1 MTIFKTQY
9 KAVALVTVLLL
20 VLASCK
26 DDDIQ
31 IVTYDFSDAF
41 DNVEVGAVN
50 TPADPDL
57 PIENVDAA
65 TITTETTESTDL
77 ITDITDGTTDA
88 TTDGVITDVEDIV
101 SNYFSAADLDAAAAL
116 DQAAIES
123 FLAGSLSSEQEALAQ
138 SIIALY
144 GSSRDLSAYMPL
156 VDYTLGGAGKMALSL
171 PNIQGVSADDFA
183 GYPGDAT
190 CYVAAETL
198 YQEKIAPAVEQR
210 DLALATVTSNYNS
223 RLQQAGTRNTAR
235 IQQINADYESGIEAL
250 NNGAAALIAAAANLT
265 DENQQQ
271 AILQLAHSYLVIGK
285 YLLEVYKAQAL
296 AYVNQLKAEEIEAIE
311 NRYDDNV
318 TQIEAD
324 FQSAIAEAKAVR
336 NSSFETCHNQGG

>member
-1 MTIFKTQY
+1 MIIFKTQY
-9 KAVALVTVLLL
+9 KAIALVTSLLL
-20 VLASCK
+20 ALASCK
-26 DDDIQ
+26 DDDIE

-57 PIENVDAA
+57 PIENVDPA
-65 TITTETTESTDL
+65 TITAETTEFADL
-77 ITDITDGTTDA
+77 IIDITDGTTNA
-88 TTDGVITDVEDIV
+88 TTDEVITDVEDIV
-101 SNYFSAADLDAAAAL
+101 SNYFSTADLDAAAVL
-116 DQAAIES
+116 DQAAIVS
-123 FLAGSLSSEQEALAQ
+123 FLAGSLTTEQEALAQ

-144 GSSRDLSAYMPL
+144 GSSRDLNTYMPS
-156 VDYTLGGAGKMALSL
+156 VEYTLGGAEKMALSL
-171 PNIQGVSADDFA
+171 PDIQGVSADDFA

-250 NNGAAALIAAAANLT
+250 NTSAAALIAAASNLT

-271 AILQLAHSYLVIGK
+271 AILQLAYSYLVVGK
-285 YLLEVYKAQAL
+285 YLLDLYKTQAL
-296 AYVNQLKAEEIEAIE
+296 AYVNQLEAEEIEAIE
-311 NRYDDNV
+311 NRYDENV

-324 FQSAIAEAKAVR
+324 FQSAIAEAEAVR
-336 NSSFETCHNQGG
+336 DSSFETCHNQGG

>member
-1 MTIFKTQY
+1 MTTFKLSH
-9 KAVALVTVLLL
+9 KAVALFTALL
-20 VLASCK
+20 VVLISCK

-41 DNVEVGAVN
+41 ENVEVGAVN

-57 PIENVDAA
+57 PIQNVDPA
-65 TITTETTESTDL
+65 TITTETTESTNL

-88 TTDGVITDVEDIV
+88 TTDEVIADVEDIV
-101 SNYFSAADLDAAAAL
+101 SNYFSTADLDAAAAL
-116 DQAAIES
+116 DQEAIDS
-123 FLAGSLSSEQEALAQ
+123 FLAGSLSSEQEALVQ

-144 GSSRDLSAYMPL
+144 GSSRDLSAYMPS
-156 VDYTLGGAGKMALSL
+156 VEYMLGGAGKMALSI
-171 PNIQGVSADDFA
+171 PDIQGVSADDFA

-235 IQQINADYESGIEAL
+235 IQQINADYEAGIETL
-250 NNGAAALIAAAANLT
+250 NTGAAALIDAAANLT
-265 DENQQQ
+265 DADQQK
-271 AILQLAHSYLVIGK
+271 AILQLAYSYLVVGK
-285 YLLEVYKAQAL
+285 YLLDSYKTQAT
-296 AYVNQLKAEEIEAIE
+296 AYVNQLEVEEIEAIE
-311 NRYDDNV
+311 NRYDENV

-324 FQSAIAEAKAVR
+324 FSAAIAEAKAVR
-336 NSSFETCHNQGG
+336 NASFETCHNQGG

>member
-9 KAVALVTVLLL
+9 NAAALCTALLL

-31 IVTYDFSDAF
+31 IVTYDFTDAF

-65 TITTETTESTDL
+65 TITSETSEFAAL

-88 TTDGVITDVEDIV
+88 TTDGVIADVEEIV
-101 SNYFSAADLDAAAAL
+101 SNYFSTADLEAAAAL
-116 DQAAIES
+116 DQAAIDS
-123 FLAGSLSSEQEALAQ
+123 FLAGSLTTEQEALAQ

-144 GSSRDLSAYMPL
+144 GSSRDLSAYMPS
-156 VDYTLGGAGKMALSL
+156 VEYTLGGSGKMALSI
-171 PNIQGVSADDFA
+171 PDIQGVSADDFA

-250 NNGAAALIAAAANLT
+250 NTNASALITAAANLT
-265 DENQQQ
+265 DIDQQQ
-271 AILQLAHSYLVIGK
+271 AILQLAHAYLVVGK
-285 YLLEVYKAQAL
+285 YLLELYKTQAL
-296 AYVNQLKAEEIEAIE
+296 AYVDQLEAEEIEAIE
-311 NRYDDNV
+311 NRYNANV
-318 TQIEAD
+318 NQIEAD
-324 FQSAIAEAKAVR
+324 FSAAIAEAKAVR
-336 NSSFETCHNQGG
+336 DSSFETCHNQGG

>member
-1 MTIFKTQY
+1 MTLFRNY
-9 KAVALVTVLLL
+9 NKAVLLATALLL
-20 VLASCK
+20 VLISCK

-41 DNVEVGAVN
+41 DNVQVGAVN

-57 PIENVDAA
+57 PVENLDPA
-65 TITTETTESTDL
+65 TITTETTESTNL

-88 TTDGVITDVEDIV
+88 TTDGVIEDVEDIV

-116 DQAAIES
+116 DQAAIDS
-123 FLAGSLSSEQEALAQ
+123 FLAGSLSTEQEALAQ

-144 GSSRDLSAYMPL
+144 GSSRDLSAYMPSIE
-156 VDYTLGGAGKMALSL
+156 YTLGGAGKMALSL

-235 IQQINADYESGIEAL
+235 IQQINADYESGNEAL

-271 AILQLAHSYLVIGK
+271 AILQLAYSYLVVGK

-296 AYVNQLKAEEIEAIE
+296 AYVNQLEVVEIEAIE
-311 NRYDDNV
+311 NRYDENIS
-318 TQIEAD
+318 QIEAD

-336 NSSFETCHNQGG
+336 NTSFETCHNQGG

>member
-9 KAVALVTVLLL
+9 NAAALCTALLL

-31 IVTYDFSDAF
+31 IVTYDFTDAF

-65 TITTETTESTDL
+65 TITAETSEFAAL

-88 TTDGVITDVEDIV
+88 TTDGVIADVEEIV
-101 SNYFSAADLDAAAAL
+101 SNYFSTADLEAAAAL
-116 DQAAIES
+116 DQAAIDS
-123 FLAGSLSSEQEALAQ
+123 FLAGSLTTEQEALAQ

-144 GSSRDLSAYMPL
+144 GSSRDLSAYMPS
-156 VDYTLGGAGKMALSL
+156 VEYTLGGSGKMALSI
-171 PNIQGVSADDFA
+171 PDIQGVSADDFA

-250 NNGAAALIAAAANLT
+250 NTNASALITAAANLT
-265 DENQQQ
+265 DIDQQQ
-271 AILQLAHSYLVIGK
+271 AILQLAHAYLVVGK
-285 YLLEVYKAQAL
+285 YLLELYKTQAL
-296 AYVNQLKAEEIEAIE
+296 AYVDQLEAEEIEAIE
-311 NRYDDNV
+311 NRYNANV
-318 TQIEAD
+318 NQIEAD
-324 FQSAIAEAKAVR
+324 FSAAIAEAKAVR
-336 NSSFETCHNQGG
+336 DSSFETCHNQGG

>member
-1 MTIFKTQY
+1 MTTFKLHH
-9 KAVALVTVLLL
+9 KALALFTALLV

-41 DNVEVGAVN
+41 ENVEVGTVN

-65 TITTETTESTDL
+65 TITTETTESSDL

-88 TTDGVITDVEDIV
+88 TTDGVIADVEDIV
-101 SNYFSAADLDAAAAL
+101 SNYFSTADLDAAATL
-116 DQAAIES
+116 DQAAIDS

-144 GSSRDLSAYMPL
+144 GSSRDLSAYMPS
-156 VDYTLGGAGKMALSL
+156 VDYTLGGAGKISLSL

-198 YQEKIAPAVEQR
+198 YQQKIAPAVEQR

-223 RLQQAGTRNTAR
+223 RLQQAGTRNTAH

-250 NNGAAALIAAAANLT
+250 NTGAAALIAAASNLS
-265 DENQQQ
+265 DADQQQ
-271 AILQLAHSYLVIGK
+271 AILQLAYSYLVVGK
-285 YLLEVYKAQAL
+285 YLLDLYKTQAT
-296 AYVNQLKAEEIEAIE
+296 AYVNQLEAEEIEAIE
-311 NRYDDNV
+311 NRYNENV

-324 FQSAIAEAKAVR
+324 FQSAIADAKAVR
-336 NSSFETCHNQGG
+336 NTSFETCHNQGG